1 MPRSGGQVMPETCRA
16 NTRYTVVSWPWQTLV
31 SCSRYRHVDDLFNG
45 DTDDSGRLGKLNCA
59 WSVLAQD
66 VQRGARLTVAGEGG
80 MIQSLGTSSPQ
91 PKPNLAAISTYA
103 RATGELVRASALFAR
118 LDPWRSWSRVPS
130 CEFRGRNQQAALM
143 RDPFPGGLV
152 IAMLLLGRRVET
164 PNGVGQRRRASLA
177 SAVCSSSFS
186 VHASGPD
193 APPRNGVQSSS
204 RRPLVLHILFR
215 GHTRS
220 VRATR

>member
-1 MPRSGGQVMPETCRA
+1 VGRGLRWLEKG
-16 NTRYTVVSWPWQTLV
+16 
-31 SCSRYRHVDDLFNG
+31 RHDPV
-45 DTDDSGRLGKLNCA
+45 
-59 WSVLAQD
+59 
-66 VQRGARLTVAGEGG
+66 ARN
-80 MIQSLGTSSPQ
+80 PQ
-91 PKPNLAAISTYA
+91 PKPNLAAISTC
-103 RATGELVRASALFAR
+103 TGELVRSSALSAR
-118 LDPWRSWSRVPS
+118 PDPWRSWSRVPS

-186 VHASGPD
+186 VHASGPG

-204 RRPLVLHILFR
+204 RRPLVPHILFR
-215 GHTRS
+215 GHTPRCG
-220 VRATR
+220 RQDDTRRETPRP